1 MRFTVVTDFDAENL
15 ESAAEKLALIQSIAN
30 DSLVLVED
38 ENGLLLVQELRHLG
52 INIKAACLGHL
63 EKRLITGGDSPSKV
77 N

>member
-1 MRFTVVTDFDAENL
+1 MKFTLLTDFDAESL
-15 ESAAEKLALIQSIAN
+15 ESAAEKLAVIQSIAN

-38 ENGLLLVQELRHLG
+38 EHGLLLVQELRQLG

-63 EKRLITGGDSPSKV
+63 EKRLLSVGDSPGKV